1 MLQVEEQ
8 DLDEETLELRSR
20 ALDRNIRDGHFNE
33 LSPKQ
38 MGEMIDLGLAID
50 FSAIGVDMDYFSRQ
64 VESIQRQA
72 DKGDL
77 FQARREL
84 DRFYRTLCGGYEA
97 IKSTLRTQGLRV
109 DRGLQVVPHLM
120 VELLDATS
128 STGQALSNR
137 FYVHHYDERRT
148 K

>member
-1 MLQVEEQ
+1 MPLEEVKMLQVEEQ

-72 DKGDL
+72 DEG
-77 FQARREL
+77 
-84 DRFYRTLCGGYEA
+84 
-97 IKSTLRTQGLRV
+97 
-109 DRGLQVVPHLM
+109 
-120 VELLDATS
+120 
-128 STGQALSNR
+128 
-137 FYVHHYDERRT
+137 
-148 K
+148 